1 MSASTF
7 RGKAQTVMFAAIL
20 ALAFLSIAS
29 IFSPAAYAQDTTP
42 RDTRTWP
49 TTGPVPDGG
58 VPFTFSTPDIMNNC
72 STRGDRIWTI
82 GLRPGWTLDGTVT
95 VRQPNGSQIFTVIQI
110 NQSVDLNLLVPY
122 PPVSQW
128 QDNISNREI
137 HVDLSIAVLDDT
149 DTPVSWIGDEPTA
162 PGILGPR
169 GQDWDVFCST
179 PPTPSITIKK
189 YTNGADADDPTAAGV
204 PLIAPGQPVT
214 WAYRLTNNGPV
225 DIPFADIS
233 VTDNIAG
240 VNPVFSSV
248 ISGDLK
254 GDGNGLLQ
262 PNEVWEF
269 VATGVAVNLSNPPAG
284 LVLNTNACQQGVV
297 GAPGRNAYTNVGTVT
312 IPNTSDTDPSSYCN
326 PAASVSVAKTAV
338 TSYIRTYNWEI
349 AKSVSPAV
357 VNLFEG
363 QNANVGYTVQVTRSA
378 PVDSG
383 WQVSGVIS
391 VTNTGASAVQLN
403 SVTDSISGVG
413 NVAVTCPA
421 GSVPGSLAANA
432 TLVCTYTSALPDATA
447 RTNTATATFN
457 TSSTATGTAAVTFG
471 QPTTTVNGSINV
483 QDVYNGGAPETIGTA
498 ITGNTTIPYTRNVV
512 CGSNL
517 TYVNGVATYPRLNT
531 ATIVETNQSDS
542 ASMTVNCYRPSVGKT
557 VDPDFTRRFT
567 WQILKTVNPSQINL
581 LDGQS
586 ATATYTVTLTKSNP
600 IDENFRVFGNITITN
615 PNPSSALGI
624 TGVTDRLGNGLNAN
638 VTCPALTVPAGGS
651 LVCTYETNVPTNADG
666 SNTATVT
673 ATTGIAYNSPVVP
686 YTFIGVPP
694 SQTTLN
700 SVTVTDTNPA
710 TGQPWTFSSSGSR
723 NYQLPFACSDIV
735 YNENGVYQTTVN
747 NTVVITET
755 GQQSS
760 ALVNLTCRIP
770 QATVS
775 SVCADDVRTWSVIA
789 SDTGAY
795 VVEFLVNGIV
805 QSTTN
810 LNLTGNVAST
820 FTYSGDP
827 TTLSGVRVTFNGNT
841 VAQEDGPY
849 ESCAT
854 TPSASLNSTCVD
866 EARVWTVNASQSGAY
881 VAQFLINGAVVASTP
896 LNLVANT
903 NQTFTYNGDPTTLD
917 VVRVTFNGTT
927 VAQETGPYESCV
939 LVPPTGT
946 LSSVC
951 VENTRTWTAEATQ
964 TGAYVAQFLIG
975 ANVVGS
981 TNLNLTANTP
991 QTFTYA
997 GDPTTLGSVRLT
1009 YQGTT
1014 IATENGPFEDCAPPT
1029 PPNASLAPQC
1039 TEEGLVWNVLTDR
1052 TGTYTAQVL
1061 SNGQVIDSVTLNLTA
1076 NTPQQFTFTAD
1087 STTPNTIR
1095 LIYGNATVVERA
1107 GSESCVSG
1115 VNASLLRQCVGPD
1128 LVWTVQSN
1136 TTGSYTAQLVGGT
1149 TVIENQSLNL
1159 VSGVEQQF
1167 SFTNEAY
1174 SPRFVRLLF
1183 QGNQYALLQGPTER
1197 CTPTSLP
1204 ETEEPTSRNFANY
1217 LFLPNVGR

>member
-1 MSASTF
+1 
-7 RGKAQTVMFAAIL
+7 MFAAIL
-20 ALAFLSIAS
+20 ALTFLSIAS
-29 IFSPAAYAQDTTP
+29 IFSPVTHAQDTTP
-42 RDTRTWP
+42 RDTRTWTEP
-49 TTGPVPDGG
+49 GSNPVRT
-58 VPFTFSTPDIMNNC
+58 FTFSTPDIFDSC

-82 GLRPGWTLDGTVT
+82 GLQPGWSLDGTVR
-95 VRQPNGSQIFTVIQI
+95 VRLPNNSVTFSTIDV
-110 NQSVDLNLLVPY
+110 NQNVDLNLLVPY

-128 QDNISNREI
+128 QNNGSNREI
-137 HVDLSIAVLDDT
+137 HVDISIAVLDENGFAVD
-149 DTPVSWIGDEPTA
+149 WIGDEPTA
-162 PGILGPR
+162 PGVLGPR
-169 GQDWDVFCST
+169 QQDWDVFCIAPQT
-179 PPTPSITIKK
+179 PDIAIKK
-189 YTNGADADDPTAAGV
+189 YTNGADADNPAAAGV
-204 PLIAPGQPVT
+204 PLIAPGAPVT
-214 WAYRLTNNGPV
+214 WTYRLTNNGPV

-262 PNEVWEF
+262 PNEVWEY
-269 VATGVAVNLSNPPAG
+269 VATGTALNLSSPPAG
-284 LVLNTNACQQGVV
+284 FTPTPNACQQGQTV
-297 GAPGRNAYTNVGTVT
+297 PGRNAYVNIGTVT

-338 TSYIRTYNWEI
+338 TSFTRTYTWEI

-403 SVTDSISGVG
+403 SVADSISGVG
-413 NVAVTCPA
+413 AVTVQCPA
-421 GSVPGSLAANA
+421 ALPTSLGAGV
-432 TLVCTYTSALPDATA
+432 TLVCTYSSALPDGTA

-457 TSSTATGTAAVTFG
+457 TSSTATGTAAVAFG
-471 QPTTTVNGSINV
+471 QPTTTVNGSVNV
-483 QDVYNGGAPETIGTA
+483 RDVYNGLAPETIGTNL
-498 ITGNTTIPYTRNVV
+498 TGNTTIPYTRNVV
-512 CGSNL
+512 CGSDL

-531 ATIVETNQSDS
+531 ATIVETNQS
-542 ASMTVNCYRPSVGKT
+542 ANAAMTVNCYRPSVGKT

-586 ATATYTVTLTKSNP
+586 STATYTVTLTKSAP

-615 PNPSSALGI
+615 PHPSASLGI
-624 TGVTDRLGNGLNAN
+624 TGVTDTLGNGLNAT
-638 VTCPALTVPAGGS
+638 VTCPAQSVPAGS
-651 LVCTYETNVPTNADG
+651 TLVCTYQTNVPNNADG
-666 SNTATVT
+666 TNTATVT

-686 YTFIGVPP
+686 YTFIGLPP

-723 NYQLPFACSDIV
+723 NYQLPFACVDV
-735 YNENGVYQTTVN
+735 AYNQNGIFQTTVN
-747 NTVVITET
+747 NTVVISET
-755 GQQSS
+755 GQQST
-760 ALVNLTCRIP
+760 AIVNLTCRIP

-775 SVCADDVRTWSVIA
+775 SVCADGVRTWSVIA
-789 SDTGAY
+789 SDSGAY
-795 VVEFLVNGIV
+795 VVEFLVNGNV
-805 QSTTN
+805 QSTAN
-810 LNLTGNVAST
+810 LNLTANVAST
-820 FTYSGDP
+820 FSYNGDA
-827 TTLSGVRVTFNGNT
+827 TTLSGVRVTFNGNV

-849 ESCAT
+849 ESCVT
-854 TPSASLNSTCVD
+854 TPTASLNSTCVD
-866 EARVWTVNASQSGAY
+866 NARVWTVNASQSGAY
-881 VAQFLINGAVVASTP
+881 VAQFLVNGAVVASTP

-903 NQTFTYNGDPTTLD
+903 NQTFTYNGDATTLD

-927 VAQETGPYESCV
+927 IAQETGPYESCDTTVRTGV
-939 LVPPTGT
+939 LD
-946 LSSVC
+946 SAC
-951 VENTRTWTAEATQ
+951 VNETRTWVTEVTASGT
-964 TGAYVAQFLIG
+964 YVAEFLVG
-975 ANVVGS
+975 TTVVDS
-981 TNLNLTANTP
+981 LSLDLTANTP
-991 QTFTYA
+991 RSFNYT
-997 GDPTTLGSVRLT
+997 GDPTTLSSVRLT

-1014 IATENGPFEDCAPPT
+1014 VVSENGPYESCAPPPA
-1029 PPNASLAPQC
+1029 PPKASLAPQC
-1039 TEEGLVWNVLTDR
+1039 TDQGLVWNVLTDR

-1087 STTPNTIR
+1087 STTPNTVR
-1095 LIYGNATVVERA
+1095 LVYENAAIVTRT
-1107 GSESCVSG
+1107 GPESCVSG
-1115 VNASLLRQCVGPD
+1115 INAALLRQCVGPN
-1128 LVWTVQSN
+1128 LIWSVQTN
-1136 TTGSYTAQLVGGT
+1136 TTGDYTAQLVGGE
-1149 TVIENQSLNL
+1149 TVVENVNLSLVN
-1159 VSGVEQQF
+1159 GVEQDF
-1167 SFTNEAY
+1167 SFTNDAY

-1183 QGNQYALLQGPTER
+1183 QGNQYAVLQGPTER

-1204 ETEEPTSRNFANY
+1204 ETEEPTGRNFTNY